1 MFLGKSIHLT
11 IKISYQMEVNGE
23 VSNFEIFFLYNS
35 VLNKFI
41 YPKFVTSPFT
51 SIWLEISINW
61 YTKSQGP
68 KKKYTH
74 FTKGRIHSCPA
85 DTARN

>member
-1 MFLGKSIHLT
+1 
-11 IKISYQMEVNGE
+11 MEANGE
-23 VSNFEIFFLYNS
+23 VLNLEKKFLYNS
-35 VLNKFI
+35 VLNKFFHQ
-41 YPKFVTSPFT
+41 KFVTSPFT

-68 KKKYTH
+68 KKKCTY
-74 FTKGRIHSCPA
+74 FTKGTIHSCPA